1 MRITGE
7 GFTTRLPD
15 DFSLRWDL
23 GRLPGCLNT
32 GLLAGGWAATMT
44 TAASSDVGRTASDCC
59 TASSVVVVAAEM
71 VVVVTEVCSVVS
83 DMQVR
88 SISPSSRATDWDS
101 RPVLMCSSS
110 SLSPPAAFSSVQCG
124 SACIVSVGEFSW
136 TVVEAGVKVVATGGE
151 LALLL

>member
-7 GFTTRLPD
+7 GFTTHLPE

-32 GLLAGGWAATMT
+32 GLLAGGWEATMT
-44 TAASSDVGRTASDCC
+44 TAASSNVGRTASDCC

-83 DMQVR
+83 AMQVR

-110 SLSPPAAFSSVQCG
+110 LSPPVAFSSVQCD
-124 SACIVSVGEFSW
+124 SACIVSIGEFSW
-136 TVVEAGVKVVATGGE
+136 TVVEAGVKVVTTGGE